1 MKTQFRIAWRY
12 LFSKKSHNAIN
23 IVAGIAAAG
32 VGVATMALVC
42 VLSVLNGFNRLIE
55 DMFSAFDPDLRIESV
70 EGKTIQLDSIDG
82 ITHLPCVDVLA
93 LTIEENALVKFS
105 NKQLPA
111 TIKGVDTC
119 FSSLTN
125 IDSIMFDG
133 TFQTYDGAFERCVPG
148 VGLASKM
155 GITPYFIDPVRIYA
169 PQKGKQ
175 INLVR
180 PDRSFNEASTF
191 ISGVFAVQQ
200 AKYDDSYMMVS
211 LQLAQELFGYGPNQA
226 SALEIK
232 LNSNVS
238 AKEAKKQIIDLI
250 GNDYKVLDRYEQQA
264 DFFRIVKIEK
274 WITFFL
280 LSFIL
285 LIATFNII
293 GSLSMLIIEKKDDI
307 RILQSLGATSSF
319 IHKIFLFEG
328 WMISAIGALF
338 GLIFGI
344 LICLGQQEYG
354 WLRMGAGYIIDAY
367 PVHLQGSDVLLIL
380 ITVWIL
386 GFIAAF
392 FPARK
397 AKQQPIKP

>member
-1 MKTQFRIAWRY
+1 MKTELLIAWRY
-12 LFSKKSHNAIN
+12 LFSKKNHNAIN
-23 IVAGIAAAG
+23 IVAGISAAG

-70 EGKTIQLDSIDG
+70 EGKTLHWDSISS
-82 ITHLPCVDVLA
+82 IASISELEVIA
-93 LTIEENALVKFS
+93 LTIEENALVRFS

-119 FSSLTN
+119 FSRLTE

-133 TFQTYDGAFERCVPG
+133 DFQTFDGAFERCVPG
-148 VGLASKM
+148 VGLANKM

-175 INLVR
+175 INLLR

-191 ISGVFAVQQ
+191 ISGIFAVQQ
-200 AKYDDSYMMVS
+200 AKYDDAYMLVS
-211 LQLAQELFGYGPNQA
+211 LQLAQELFGYAPNEA
-226 SALEIK
+226 TALEIK
-232 LNSNVS
+232 LRNDNDMR
-238 AKEAKKQIIDLI
+238 EAKRKIKELL
-250 GNDYKVLDRYEQQA
+250 GNDYTVRDRYEQQA

-280 LSFIL
+280 LTFIL

-293 GSLSMLIIEKKDDI
+293 GSLSMLIIEKKEDI
-307 RILQSLGATSSF
+307 RILQGLGATPAF
-319 IHKIFLFEG
+319 IHKIFLLEG
-328 WMISAIGALF
+328 WMISALGALI
-338 GLIFGI
+338 GLLVGIF
-344 LICLGQQEYG
+344 ICWGQQQFG
-354 WLRMGAGYIIDAY
+354 WLKMGAGYIINAY
-367 PVHLQGSDVLLIL
+367 PVHLQIGDLILIL
-380 ITVWIL
+380 ITVWTL

-392 FPARK
+392 YPARN
-397 AKQQPIKP
+397 AKQQPAKL

>member
-1 MKTQFRIAWRY
+1 MKTELLIAWRY

-23 IVAGIAAAG
+23 IVAGISAAG

-70 EGKTIQLDSIDG
+70 EGKTIVLDSLKNIA
-82 ITHLPCVDVLA
+82 TLPQVDVMA
-93 LTIEENALVKFS
+93 LTIEENALVRFS

-119 FSSLTN
+119 FNQLTN

-133 TFQTYDGAFERCVPG
+133 SFQTFDGAFERCVPG

-191 ISGVFAVQQ
+191 ISGIFAVQQ
-200 AKYDDSYMMVS
+200 AKYDDTYMIVS
-211 LQLAQELFGYGPNQA
+211 LQLAQELFGYKNNEA
-226 SALEIK
+226 TAVEIK
-232 LNSNVS
+232 LKNNDN
-238 AKEAKKQIIDLI
+238 AKEAKKLI
-250 GNDYKVLDRYEQQA
+250 KDILGNSYTVLDRYEQQA

-293 GSLSMLIIEKKDDI
+293 GSLSMLIIEKKQDI
-307 RILQSLGATSSF
+307 QILQSLGATPSF
-319 IHKIFLFEG
+319 IYKIFLLEG
-328 WMISAIGALF
+328 WMISAIGALI
-338 GLIFGI
+338 GLIVGT
-344 LICLGQQEYG
+344 LICWGQQQYG

-367 PVHLQGSDVLLIL
+367 PVHLQVADLLLIL
-380 ITVWIL
+380 ITVWTL

-392 FPARK
+392 YPAQK
-397 AKQQPIKP
+397 AKKQPLKS

>member
-1 MKTQFRIAWRY
+1 MKTAVLIAWRY

-23 IVAGIAAAG
+23 IVAGISAAG

-42 VLSVLNGFNRLIE
+42 VLSVLNGFNQLIE
-55 DMFSAFDPDLRIESV
+55 NMFSAFDPDIRIEAV
-70 EGKTIQLDSIDG
+70 EGKTLRTDSLKNALD
-82 ITHLPCVDVLA
+82 LQELEVVA
-93 LTIEENALVKFS
+93 YTIEENALVKFS

-119 FSSLTN
+119 FNQLTD

-133 TFQTYDGAFERCVPG
+133 TFQTFDGAFERCVPG

-169 PQKGKQ
+169 PKKGKQ

-191 ISGVFAVQQ
+191 ISGIFAVQQ
-200 AKYDDSYMMVS
+200 AQYDDAYMIVS
-211 LQLAQELFGYGPNQA
+211 LNLARELFGYDDNEA
-226 SALEIK
+226 TAIEIK
-232 LNSNVS
+232 LKNKTDY
-238 AKEAKKQIIDLI
+238 KETKRKIKDSL

-280 LSFIL
+280 LTFIL

-293 GSLSMLIIEKKDDI
+293 GSLSMLIIEKKEDI
-307 RILQSLGATSSF
+307 KILQSMGASPTFIHRIFLMEGWLVSALGA
-319 IHKIFLFEG
+319 IV
-328 WMISAIGALF
+328 
-338 GLIFGI
+338 GLISGV
-344 LICLGQQEYG
+344 LICLGQQQFG
-354 WLRMGAGYIIDAY
+354 WLKMGAGYIIEAY
-367 PVHLQGSDVLLIL
+367 PVHVQMGDLMLII
-380 ITVWIL
+380 ITVWTL

-392 FPARK
+392 YPGKK
-397 AKQQPIKP
+397 AKQITR